1 MSLGHG
7 TTHRVEISPSL
18 LVAIVAGLPMRRHC
32 QAILAHADAGRWPRP
47 IEVVSAR
54 RLLQRQ
60 RPAVLLLDAVAA
72 PRRALSV
79 VPIVRRLSPTTR
91 LIVVGRKAAP
101 TEIVL
106 DGVRAGA
113 LGHISE
119 DDLARDLRKA
129 IHTVAGGEPWLPR
142 WLGAAIVAE
151 LREVCCT
158 SA

>member
-1 MSLGHG
+1 
-7 TTHRVEISPSL
+7 VEISSSL
-18 LVAIVAGLPMRRHC
+18 SVAIVAALPMRRHC
-32 QAILAHADAGRWPRP
+32 QAILTHADGGRWPRP

-91 LIVVGRKAAP
+91 LIVIGRKAAP
-101 TEIVL
+101 TEVVL
-106 DGVRAGA
+106 DGVRGGA
-113 LGHISE
+113 LGYISE
-119 DDLARDLRKA
+119 DDLARDLQKA
-129 IHTVAGGEPWLPR
+129 IHTVADGEPWLPR
-142 WLGAAIVAE
+142 RLGAAIVAE

>member
-1 MSLGHG
+1 M
-7 TTHRVEISPSL
+7 EISPPVS
-18 LVAIVAGLPMRRHC
+18 VAIVAALPMRRHC
-32 QAILAHADAGRWPRP
+32 QAILTHTTGARWPRR

-60 RPAVLLLDAVAA
+60 RPAVLLLDAVGA
-72 PRRALSV
+72 PRRALAV

-91 LIVVGRKAAP
+91 LIVIGRKAAP
-101 TEIVL
+101 TDVIL
-106 DGVRAGA
+106 AGVRGGA

-119 DDLARDLRKA
+119 ADLARDLQKA

-142 WLGAAIVAE
+142 RLGAAIVAE